1 MRASELLRNK
11 FGVSQLYKH
20 EVKDGDETVLEIY
33 WHPLTIAEREA
44 IQKKAGS
51 DDATDFALGMMI
63 EKALDEDGKRLFQDG
78 ERAVLKNAIEAA
90 VLQDIQLA
98 MLSSGAEN
106 KVEDAKAS
114 LKIGRI
120 LFKGRGNR
128 IEHS

>member
-11 FGVSQLYKH
+11 FGVSQLYKY
-20 EVKDGDETVLEIY
+20 EVKDGDDTVLEIY
-33 WHPLTIAEREA
+33 WHPLTIAERES

-51 DDATDFALGMMI
+51 DDANDFALGMLI

-78 ERAVLKNAIEAA
+78 EKAILKNAVEAS

-98 MLSSGAEN
+98 MLSSGSEN

-114 LKIGRI
+114 LK
-120 LFKGRGNR
+120 
-128 IEHS
+128 S